1 MQPLERRKHKRIR
14 RTCTI
19 RVRPLQEGV
28 SADKAAAWEVV
39 TMQNLSASG
48 MLFTS
53 TKKISEGSLFE
64 FNISSPFIAQP
75 IYCFGQVIRVEERQS
90 SKISVAQIPVYSI
103 SVFFKNID
111 SDKEEAIKKM
121 CGDK

>member
-19 RVRPLQEGV
+19 RFRPLQDGAG
-28 SADKAAAWEVV
+28 ADKTTAWEVV

-53 TKKISEGSLFE
+53 TKKISTGLLFE

-75 IYCFGQVIRVEERQS
+75 IHCIGQVIRVEERQA
-90 SKISVAQIPVYSI
+90 SKISVALIPVYSI
-103 SVFFKNID
+103 SIFFKNIGT
-111 SDKEEAIKKM
+111 DKEEAIKKI
-121 CGDK
+121 CGDN